1 MVSAKTIGVLLAGLV
16 LGTLAL
22 APSARGDNQMER
34 RRQEV
39 KLELLRERA
48 RIIREDPDAVSVKE
62 RADGLERELAQLV
75 DSKPEI
81 KRLRA
86 KTGQESKLEL
96 LRERA
101 RIIREDPAAVALKER
116 IDGLALELARFVD
129 NQPGIR
135 RLQAEL
141 EAVEKVLERQADNR

>member
-16 LGTLAL
+16 LGALAL
-22 APSARGDNQMER
+22 APAARGDNQMER
-34 RRQEV
+34 RRQEL

-48 RIIREDPDAVSVKE
+48 RIIREHPDAVSVKE
-62 RADGLERELAQLV
+62 RADGLQRELARLV
-75 DSKPEI
+75 DGKPAI
-81 KRLRA
+81 QRLLA
-86 KTGQESKLEL
+86 KAGQDSSLEL

-116 IDGLALELARFVD
+116 VDALELDLARFVD
-129 NQPGIR
+129 SQPGIR

-141 EAVEKVLERQADNR
+141 AAVEKVLERQAAAH